1 MHVHCV
7 KQVINPLAH
16 HGDHNVFS
24 ITIIS
29 TIIAMNIMI
38 ITTSITI
45 ISTCITTS
53 VVINSMI
60 TMESIITI
68 AAIIIVDTPR
78 VAIVFIRAPCVPR
91 DTPVPIT
98 FVM

>member
-1 MHVHCV
+1 MF
-7 KQVINPLAH
+7 
-16 HGDHNVFS
+16 FS
-24 ITIIS
+24 IAIIS

-38 ITTSITI
+38 STASITI
-45 ISTCITTS
+45 ISACITTS
-53 VVINSMI
+53 VVINFMI
-60 TMESIITI
+60 TMGIIITI
-68 AAIIIVDTPR
+68 TAIIIVDTPR